1 MELLKNSTID
11 LPLKNEWPSEPEL
24 PFFALCGGLRTPYSP
39 MGLQKTSEKKS
50 LQALSGNQYNTP
62 EDLAGTD

>member
-39 MGLQKTSEKKS
+39 MGLQKNFREESSASFIGKS
-50 LQALSGNQYNTP
+50 IQYP
-62 EDLAGTD
+62 